1 MYLHVRMY
9 FAFPPEC
16 SAPMSESMPLP
27 LGCTINNETSV
38 ERFFCNLSACNLCSL
53 EFRRSVCCCR
63 MLEEEI
69 VQAECDNMNISFRNA
84 TRCGCTSCD
93 DIDATVQVTVLS
105 TEDNTPIPAAQ
116 IRRSDSMELLGI
128 TLNNGQFIF
137 REPIGTRNITIA
149 VQAPDFLTRNV
160 PINLENG
167 LGRQVIAVTVLLNP
181 HLGLQVGFGGAA
193 VTVRLGPA
201 AVFASAGAFRTSE
214 TGQVYEDLVTFQGV
228 VMDMQTGLAGLP
240 STRFEY
246 ADENGTMV
254 QFGIVLVIFLSF
266 QDINGDPLT
275 AEGLRM
281 AITLP
286 DNDGTLLDNEIF
298 LVVYDEA
305 TDTWTRMSDFREVDI
320 PGVQKRQVSTT
331 VLEDENMPVDVFAA
345 IAMLVSAECWIQTR
359 TFDLAGNTL
368 PAFVRLEQM
377 STVAGN
383 EFSYRFGTNT
393 GGDQTTV
400 DGLAQ
405 NAVCLPLACNGF
417 TVAFVEARMSFMP
430 TTSASLIPVDFPPD
444 SFLVTD
450 NAPIIIGDMFSIEDV
465 IDRSGAPLP
474 FYPNLPTCRA
484 NGMESLPQSD
494 FRDFFSFNLATSE
507 TVPATG
513 LCYIKL
519 LIRDCFLNNSV
530 TLNSINSNTGIV
542 DFTNTVLVDE
552 VEPILAN
559 GTGGA
564 IDVGPPP
571 RIPCTGSNA
580 SPRGVCIEFNCGNI
594 VQAIVRQ
601 NTASPTPGLCDLTS
615 LAPILSSPLISGST
629 SNQQLL
635 IETQI
640 LLMTD
645 YNNPDIGLYHNR
657 TTPQMALERCNAGN
671 GSTSSTINI
680 LAGYA
685 AEFSCFLR

>member
-1 MYLHVRMY
+1 
-9 FAFPPEC
+9 
-16 SAPMSESMPLP
+16 
-27 LGCTINNETSV
+27 
-38 ERFFCNLSACNLCSL
+38 
-53 EFRRSVCCCR
+53 

-69 VQAECDNMNISFRNA
+69 VQAECDNMNFGFRNA

-128 TLNNGQFIF
+128 TLNNGQFVF
-137 REPIGTRNITIA
+137 REPIGTRDINIA

-181 HLGLQVGFGGAA
+181 LLVLQVGFGGAA

-201 AVFASAGAFRTSE
+201 AVSASAGAFRTNES
-214 TGQVYEDLVTFQGV
+214 GQMLVYEDLVTFQGV
-228 VMDMQTGLAGLP
+228 VMDMQSGLAGLP

-246 ADENGTMV
+246 AGENGTMV
-254 QFGIVLVIFLSF
+254 QFGSVLVTFLSF

-286 DNDGTLLDNEIF
+286 DDDGTLLDNEIF

-305 TDTWTRMSDFREVDI
+305 TDTWTRTSDFQVVDI

-331 VLEDENMPVDVFAA
+331 VLEDENIPVDVFAA
-345 IAMLVSAECWIQTR
+345 IAMLVSAECWIQAR
-359 TFDLAGNTL
+359 TFDLAGTTL

-393 GGDQTTV
+393 GGAQTTV

-417 TVAFVEARMSFMP
+417 TIAFVEARMSFMP

-444 SFLVTD
+444 TFLATD

-465 IDRSGAPLP
+465 IDRSADPLP
-474 FYPNLPTCRA
+474 FYRDLASCRT
-484 NGMESLPQSD
+484 NGAEGPSQID
-494 FRDFFSFNLATSE
+494 VRDFFSFNEANTSVD
-507 TVPATG
+507 VPATG

-530 TLNSINSNTGIV
+530 TLNSINSNSGIV
-542 DFTNTVLVDE
+542 DFTNTVLVNE
-552 VEPILAN
+552 VEPIQDNSSTPEPLP
-559 GTGGA
+559 T
-564 IDVGPPP
+564 
-571 RIPCTGSNA
+571 IPCTESNA
-580 SPRGVCIEFNCGNI
+580 SPRGVCLEFNCSNI
-594 VQAIVRQ
+594 VQVIVRQ
-601 NTASPTPGLCDLTS
+601 NTDSPTPGLCDLTS
-615 LAPILSSPLISGST
+615 LAPVLSSPLISGST

-645 YNNPDIGLYHNR
+645 YNNPDIGLYHDP

-671 GSTSSTINI
+671 GSTSSMIDI

-685 AEFSCFLR
+685 AQFNCFMP

>member
-1 MYLHVRMY
+1 MYIT
-9 FAFPPEC
+9 FPPEC
-16 SAPMSESMPLP
+16 SAPMSESMLLP
-27 LGCTINNETSV
+27 LGCTINNATSV
-38 ERFFCNLSACNLCSL
+38 ERFFCDLSACNLCSL

-69 VQAECDNMNISFRNA
+69 VQAECDNMNFGFRNA

-128 TLNNGQFIF
+128 TLNNGQFVF

-149 VQAPDFLTRNV
+149 VQAPDFLTRNL

-167 LGRQVIAVTVLLNP
+167 LGRQVIAVTVLLNS
-181 HLGLQVGFGGAA
+181 LLVLQVGFGGAA

-201 AVFASAGAFRTSE
+201 AVSASAGAFRTNES
-214 TGQVYEDLVTFQGV
+214 GQMLVYEDLVTFQGV

-254 QFGIVLVIFLSF
+254 QFGSVLVTFLSF
-266 QDINGDPLT
+266 QDVNGDPLT

-286 DNDGTLLDNEIF
+286 DDDGTLLDNEIF

-305 TDTWTRMSDFREVDI
+305 TDTWTRTSDFQVVDI

-331 VLEDENMPVDVFAA
+331 VLEDENIPVDVFAA
-345 IAMLVSAECWIQTR
+345 IAMLVNAECWIQAR
-359 TFDLAGNTL
+359 TFDLAGTTL

-417 TVAFVEARMSFMP
+417 TIAFVEARMSFMP

-444 SFLVTD
+444 TFLATD

-465 IDRSGAPLP
+465 IARTGAPLP
-474 FYPNLPTCRA
+474 FYRDLPLCRT
-484 NGMESLPQSD
+484 NGAEGPSQID
-494 FRDFFSFNLATSE
+494 VRDFFSFNEANTSVA
-507 TVPATG
+507 VPATG

-542 DFTNTVLVDE
+542 DFTNTVVVDE
-552 VEPILAN
+552 VEPILAD

-564 IDVGPPP
+564 IDADPPP

-580 SPRGVCIEFNCGNI
+580 SPRGVCLEFNCSNI
-594 VQAIVRQ
+594 VQVIVRQ
-601 NTASPTPGLCDLTS
+601 NTASPSTPGLCDLTS
-615 LAPILSSPLISGST
+615 LAPVLSSPLISGST

-635 IETQI
+635 IETQM

-645 YNNPDIGLYHNR
+645 YNNLDIGLYHDP

-671 GSTSSTINI
+671 GSTSSMIDI

-685 AEFSCFLR
+685 AQFSCFMP